1 MMKKTVLED
10 FGVTKEQLDKL
21 EEEAAQGILHG
32 ELRENILAGRPPL
45 FERIEDQEDVA
56 ALRNAIAEDD
66 GVRYTHAR
74 VLDELG
80 L

>member
-1 MMKKTVLED
+1 MTKKTVLED
-10 FGVTKEQLDKL
+10 FGVTKGQLDKL
-21 EEEAAQGILHG
+21 ENEAAQGILHG
-32 ELRENILAGRPPL
+32 DPREDVLAGRPSL

-66 GVRYTHAR
+66 GVRYTHAQ

>member
-32 ELRENILAGRPPL
+32 DPRGNVLAGRPPL